1 MPSKSSR
8 ARRSRTD
15 PARLQGMNQP
25 TRPDP
30 PDAAPVTDDPPAP
43 ANPLGDPSFV
53 AGLRPIPTG
62 PVDPAERWPA
72 ADIVGQDLDGRTVEL
87 RIGSYPGPLL
97 LCFLQVRCDG
107 CEEFWAGLADRRGPG
122 WPDSLSL
129 VAVTKGPDSVDR
141 VEVARAA
148 AGAGRG
154 AGGDERPGLGRLPGH
169 RLPVLRAGRHGSR
182 GRWSAETVG
191 FGWSEVSSMVRATG
205 TPLTD
210 PTYGDSRYRSQD
222 RRSTPSH
229 RRSCPQVGPHAR
241 FPCWWM
247 TAIHREGAGHE

>member
-1 MPSKSSR
+1 
-8 ARRSRTD
+8 
-15 PARLQGMNQP
+15 MNQP

-43 ANPLGDPSFV
+43 ANPMGDPSFV

-148 AGAGRG
+148 AGAG
-154 AGGDERPGLGRLPGH
+154 
-169 RLPVLRAGRHGSR
+169 PVPVVMSDRA
-182 GRWSAETVG
+182 WSDYRVTGYPFFVLVDTALATVAAETVG
-191 FGWSEVSSMVRATG
+191 FGWSEVSSMVRATD
-205 TPLTD
+205 L
-210 PTYGDSRYRSQD
+210 R
-222 RRSTPSH
+222 
-229 RRSCPQVGPHAR
+229 
-241 FPCWWM
+241 
-247 TAIHREGAGHE
+247 